1 MRHRKE
7 KLKSEMNKINP
18 KQSNQLKLIIAST
31 STVYGGS
38 YLDYLLEELKVH
50 FKDIDELLF
59 IPYARPSGLTYDAYT
74 DIACR
79 FFEKL
84 HIKVKGIHE
93 FENPNIA
100 IEQAQA
106 VFTGGGNTFVLV
118 KKLYELSL
126 FPALRQRILNSMPY
140 LGTSA
145 GSNITGQTMQ
155 TTNDMPIVSVPSY
168 QTLGIF
174 PFNINPHYLDP
185 APELLKHM
193 GETRETRLKE
203 YLHFNN
209 IPVVALREGSYI
221 QSVDNKWLLKGEL
234 PARIYFSLE
243 DIREVESGTDLKIY
257 WKTY

>member
-1 MRHRKE
+1 
-7 KLKSEMNKINP
+7 MN
-18 KQSNQLKLIIAST
+18 LIIAST
-31 STVYGGS
+31 STIYDGK
-38 YLDYLLEELKVH
+38 YLDYLKDELKFH

-74 DIACR
+74 DIARR

-84 HIKVKGIHE
+84 NIVVKGIHE
-93 FENPNIA
+93 FDDTKRA
-100 IEQAQA
+100 VEQAQA
-106 VFTGGGNTFVLV
+106 IFTGGGNTFLLV
-118 KKLYELSL
+118 KTLYEKNLYPL
-126 FPALRQRILNSMPY
+126 LRRKIEAGMPY

-155 TTNDMPIVSVPSY
+155 TTNDMPIVAVPDY
-168 QTLGIF
+168 KTLGIF

-203 YLHFNN
+203 YLHFNT

-221 QSVDNKWLLKGEL
+221 KAIGNKWLLKGKL
-234 PARIYFSLE
+234 SARIYFSLN

>member
-1 MRHRKE
+1 MNYY
-7 KLKSEMNKINP
+7 KSSFPQI
-18 KQSNQLKLIIAST
+18 IIAST

-38 YLDYLLEELKVH
+38 YLDYLTDELTEH
-50 FKDIDELLF
+50 FKDVAELLF
-59 IPYARPSGLTYDAYT
+59 IPYARPSGLTHEAYT
-74 DIACR
+74 EIAQR

-84 HIKVKGIHE
+84 HIKVRGIHE
-93 FENPNIA
+93 FNNPNIA
-100 IEQAQA
+100 LEQAQA

-118 KKLYELSL
+118 HKLYEYNL
-126 FPALRQRILNSMPY
+126 FPVLRQRILDGMPY

-155 TTNDMPIVSVPSY
+155 TTNDMPIVRVPNY

-185 APELLKHM
+185 APDLLKHM
-193 GETRETRLKE
+193 GETRDTRLKE
-203 YLHFNN
+203 YLHFNT

-221 QSVDNKWLLKGEL
+221 QTIDDKWLLKGEL

-243 DIREVESGTDLKIY
+243 NIREVESGTDI
-257 WKTY
+257 KTFFQ